1 MYNLTIVLRRRTTL
15 AEMPRYVYGYG
26 WVHLFFH
33 LLLHFFFFFFFFK
46 TGIELLHT
54 RESTLGSLFEKLAL
68 FSMHG
73 RF

>member
-1 MYNLTIVLRRRTTL
+1 MFMVMVGNIYFSIS
-15 AEMPRYVYGYG
+15 
-26 WVHLFFH
+26 FSIFS
-33 LLLHFFFFFFFFK
+33 FFFFFK

>member
-1 MYNLTIVLRRRTTL
+1 MFMV
-15 AEMPRYVYGYG
+15 MVGYIY
-26 WVHLFFH
+26 FSIPFSIFS
-33 LLLHFFFFFFFFK
+33 FFFFM

>member
-1 MYNLTIVLRRRTTL
+1 MFMVMVGNIYFSIS
-15 AEMPRYVYGYG
+15 
-26 WVHLFFH
+26 FSIFS
-33 LLLHFFFFFFFFK
+33 FFFFFFK

>member
-33 LLLHFFFFFFFFK
+33 LLLHFFIFFFM
-46 TGIELLHT
+46 TCIELLHT